1 MALLCFLLDLRNIPP
16 PLLRSLKLCLLQ
28 LANYY
33 AISQEK
39 RTDTCSSSTSLPDRL
54 ALAYIHPMKH
64 SPSSSELKIAYTP
77 REKFSL
83 RDFHHAVNNL
93 PQDSFSHELG
103 DLNNTTAGQDVLWGN
118 LFSNKA
124 LYTWSSDEVSK
135 KVIAICMSP
144 YNDIKALRRS
154 LMDAADQCISV
165 EFVILES
172 AYILSDDRNKE
183 FFDKLC
189 DLENC
194 VIRQYIP
201 DTPVLHG
208 LFKRWLEELKGDVEE
223 PLQAVFYFKNAIFGS
238 ESQISCNLVAT
249 TNSIMDGFMPCKAC
263 RCHGVLTSTITSSGK
278 QKKWCQVSGHELEFS
293 DIIEN
298 SIRIGKDN
306 ILILPSFDV
315 DTSVQRVSL
324 PISFNVMQ
332 RTNLASLDEGVIMGA
347 SYRVYP
353 SSSEDDM
360 GLDVSNVPDQN
371 IQIFKGLCRA
381 LFNLDQALVCSST
394 CNMETMR
401 DASFLCYYLLLP
413 SQYGQMLLRRLAG
426 SEEILPMPNTDAICE
441 SAVPK
446 EMESYIQASLSKI
459 AVKDYNPLDHE
470 RGFHTKLNGLVKESL
485 QLRSMAPICPKTSL
499 KLDIPKSIPSPMP
512 KIVTRKENR
521 TPVCVT
527 EEWDQLVILDDS
539 ESTKSPIVNLRL
551 KSDAMSSNFLSE
563 SKPVD
568 EKTTKILERLEPP
581 KPKRQQKKDTSAVPV
596 IVNGVAGQMKRPL
609 LPFDSNAYLNLTQS
623 QPLRPDFQKRKKKP
637 KA

>member
-1 MALLCFLLDLRNIPP
+1 MALLCFLFDLRNIPP
-16 PLLRSLKLCLLQ
+16 PLLRTLKLCLLQ

-39 RTDTCSSSTSLPDRL
+39 RTDSYSSSTSLPDRL
-54 ALAYIHPMKH
+54 ALAYIHRIKH
-64 SPSSSELKIAYTP
+64 SPSSELKIAYTP
-77 REKFSL
+77 RDKFSL

-93 PQDSFSHELG
+93 PQDGFSHELG
-103 DLNNTTAGQDVLWGN
+103 DLNTTAADQDVLWGN

-124 LYTWSSDEVSK
+124 LYTWSSDDVSK

-172 AYILSDDRNKE
+172 AYILPDDRNKE

-194 VIRQYIP
+194 VIREYIP
-201 DTPVLHG
+201 DTPLLHG
-208 LFKRWLEELKGDVEE
+208 LFKRWLEELEGDVEE
-223 PLQAVFYFKNAIFGS
+223 PLQAVFHFKNAMFGS
-238 ESQISCNLVAT
+238 ANQISCNLVAT
-249 TNSIMDGFMPCKAC
+249 TNSIMDGFMPCQAC
-263 RCHGVLTSTITSSGK
+263 RCHGVLTSTSTSSGK
-278 QKKWCQVSGHELEFS
+278 KKKWCQVSGHELEFS

-306 ILILPSFDV
+306 ILFLPSFDG

-324 PISFNVMQ
+324 PISFNVME

-360 GLDVSNVPDQN
+360 GLDVSNAPDQN

-394 CNMETMR
+394 CNTETMR

-413 SQYGQMLLRRLAG
+413 SQCGQMLLRRLAG
-426 SEEILPMPNTDAICE
+426 SEEILPMPNMGAICD
-441 SAVPK
+441 SAALK
-446 EMESYIQASLSKI
+446 EMESCIQASLSKI

-485 QLRSMAPICPKTSL
+485 QLRSIAPICPKTTL
-499 KLDIPKSIPSPMP
+499 KPDIPKSIPSPMP
-512 KIVTRKENR
+512 KISTRKENR
-521 TPVCVT
+521 TPVCVS
-527 EEWDQLVILDDS
+527 EEWEQLVILDDS
-539 ESTKSPIVNLRL
+539 ESTKSPSVNLRL
-551 KSDAMSSNFLSE
+551 KSDAMSCKFLSQ

-581 KPKRQQKKDTSAVPV
+581 KPKRQHKKDASAVL
-596 IVNGVAGQMKRPL
+596 VNGVAGQMKRPL
-609 LPFDSNAYLNLTQS
+609 LPFDSNANLNLTQS

>member
-1 MALLCFLLDLRNIPP
+1 MALLCFLFDLRNIAP
-16 PLLRSLKLCLLQ
+16 PLLRTLKLCLLQ

-39 RTDTCSSSTSLPDRL
+39 RTDSYSSSTSLPDRL
-54 ALAYIHPMKH
+54 ALAYIHRIKH
-64 SPSSSELKIAYTP
+64 SPSSELKIAYTP
-77 REKFSL
+77 RDKFSL
-83 RDFHHAVNNL
+83 RDFHHAVDNL
-93 PQDSFSHELG
+93 PQDGFSHELG
-103 DLNNTTAGQDVLWGN
+103 DLNTTAADQDVLWGN

-124 LYTWSSDEVSK
+124 LYTWSSDDVSK

-172 AYILSDDRNKE
+172 AYILPDDRNKE

-201 DTPVLHG
+201 DTPLLHG

-223 PLQAVFYFKNAIFGS
+223 PLQAVFHFKNAMFGS
-238 ESQISCNLVAT
+238 ANQISCNLVGT
-249 TNSIMDGFMPCKAC
+249 TNSIMDGFMPCQAC
-263 RCHGVLTSTITSSGK
+263 RCHGVLTSTSTSSGK

-306 ILILPSFDV
+306 ILFLPSFDG

-324 PISFNVMQ
+324 PISFNVME

-360 GLDVSNVPDQN
+360 GLDVSNAPDQN

-394 CNMETMR
+394 CNTETMR

-413 SQYGQMLLRRLAG
+413 SQCGQMLLRRLAG
-426 SEEILPMPNTDAICE
+426 SEEILPMPNMGAICD
-441 SAVPK
+441 SAALK
-446 EMESYIQASLSKI
+446 EMESCIQASLSKI

-485 QLRSMAPICPKTSL
+485 QLRSIAPIGPKTSL
-499 KLDIPKSIPSPMP
+499 KPDIPKSIPSPMP
-512 KIVTRKENR
+512 KISTRKENR
-521 TPVCVT
+521 TPLCVT
-527 EEWDQLVILDDS
+527 EEWEQLVILDDS
-539 ESTKSPIVNLRL
+539 ESPKSPSVNLRL
-551 KSDAMSSNFLSE
+551 KSDAMSSKFLSQ

-581 KPKRQQKKDTSAVPV
+581 KPKRQQKKDASAVL
-596 IVNGVAGQMKRPL
+596 VNGVAGQMKRPL
-609 LPFDSNAYLNLTQS
+609 LPFDSNANLNLTQS